1 MQQGMQLIRVTGM
14 DGAKAYQMPPNS
26 VVPLF
31 DADNDIMYV
40 KSTDGAGFPTIRAFA
55 FQPIEN
61 PTPQTQQYVT
71 REEFNDTITG
81 NRMADMQNQINQL
94 QLSQAMCGVVRYP
107 NTFAYNAG
115 PSPFCGNGCCGTANI

>member
-1 MQQGMQLIRVTGM
+1 MMFGNYNAYQPVGTPQQFAIDQMQQFQQRAQMQPGMQQGMQLIRVTGM

-55 FQPIEN
+55 FQPVEDK
-61 PTPQTQQYVT
+61 PEPAQQYVT
-71 REEFNDTITG
+71 RDEFD
-81 NRMADMQNQINQL
+81 A
-94 QLSQAMCGVVRYP
+94 AMKHLRE
-107 NTFAYNAG
+107 AID
-115 PSPFCGNGCCGTANI
+115 NGE

>member
-1 MQQGMQLIRVTGM
+1 MDQMQQFQQRAQMQQGMQLIRVTGM

-61 PTPQTQQYVT
+61 PTPQAQQYVT
-71 REEFNDTITG
+71 REEFNNTL
-81 NRMADMQNQINQL
+81 AQL
-94 QLSQAMCGVVRYP
+94 KEAI
-107 NTFAYNAG
+107 
-115 PSPFCGNGCCGTANI
+115 GNGKQPVREQHETASK